1 MGDVRRQTL
10 SGVKWSAIER
20 LAIQG
25 MQFVIGLVLARLL
38 SPDDFGLVGMI
49 AILLSVSQTLID
61 SGFSNALVRKQDR
74 SQVDCST
81 AFYFNVAVG
90 IVLVVIMYFI
100 SPWIALFFERQE
112 LVEIT
117 RAVSVVLLFNSLAVV
132 QTALFTAAVDFK
144 SQAHASIWAT
154 LFSGIVG
161 ITCASCGMG
170 VWALVWQ
177 SVCSA
182 VVRCLVLWIS
192 SKWLPSWIFSVK
204 SFREMFS
211 YGSKLMASGLLGVL
225 YNHMST
231 ILIGKFY
238 TASDLGYY
246 TRGMHFAN
254 LPSVTVTGV
263 LQRVTFPV
271 LAKFQNDDEHLIR
284 IYRKYIRFSSMFI
297 FFALCLLAAL
307 ARPLVLFLL
316 TEKWEPAVV
325 YLQLFCLSAL
335 VTHIPQIN
343 LNLLQVKGRSDLYLQ
358 LEVIKK
364 TVSTLLLLCA
374 VPFGVLAICV
384 SNLVY
389 SQISLVVNTYYTGKL
404 FHLGYWM
411 QFKDFG
417 GYLLMAVLS
426 AVPVYFLGGLPIPSI
441 AVLCIGAVVGCCVY
455 GGILWIRKDGM
466 FMEYVVLPVV
476 KYYKNKIKK
485 K

>member
-204 SFREMFS
+204 F
-211 YGSKLMASGLLGVL
+211 
-225 YNHMST
+225 
-231 ILIGKFY
+231 FY
-238 TASDLGYY
+238 
-246 TRGMHFAN
+246 
-254 LPSVTVTGV
+254 
-263 LQRVTFPV
+263 
-271 LAKFQNDDEHLIR
+271 
-284 IYRKYIRFSSMFI
+284 
-297 FFALCLLAAL
+297 
-307 ARPLVLFLL
+307 
-316 TEKWEPAVV
+316 
-325 YLQLFCLSAL
+325 
-335 VTHIPQIN
+335 
-343 LNLLQVKGRSDLYLQ
+343 NLL
-358 LEVIKK
+358 
-364 TVSTLLLLCA
+364 
-374 VPFGVLAICV
+374 
-384 SNLVY
+384 N
-389 SQISLVVNTYYTGKL
+389 SLK
-404 FHLGYWM
+404 
-411 QFKDFG
+411 
-417 GYLLMAVLS
+417 
-426 AVPVYFLGGLPIPSI
+426 
-441 AVLCIGAVVGCCVY
+441 
-455 GGILWIRKDGM
+455 
-466 FMEYVVLPVV
+466 
-476 KYYKNKIKK
+476 
-485 K
+485 